1 MKFINYY
8 IDVSGSVSDSDY
20 SEVRESAKDDDFID
34 DAKTENNSSNYY
46 YLTNVTRSVS
56 GTKMIPFQKRI

>member
-34 DAKTENNSSNYY
+34 DTKTENNSSNYY
-46 YLTNVTRSVS
+46 YLTNVIRSVS